1 MKVIVTRGRISNKSV
16 CDVRGC
22 KKRDR
27 YLLFVPLYEG
37 DCSTQLSRLRAVSC
51 SKHLT
56 YRVDKLIKEELARRQ

>member
-1 MKVIVTRGRISNKSV
+1 MKVIVVRGRISNKST

-22 KKRDR
+22 KRWDR

-51 SKHLT
+51 SKHLA
-56 YRVDKLIKEELARRQ
+56 YLVDKLRRIELAREK